1 MNANVETIKQ
11 LRSQTGA
18 GVMECRKALEQGD
31 WQYTTALD
39 FLRQQMEL
47 KAQKQAGREARQGRL
62 ELYDHNHGRIGVMVE
77 INSETEF
84 AGRSEVV
91 RRFAHEIALQIAAA
105 APLYVSDEEIPAGV
119 LDELAQAAAEK
130 GRLAGKPEQVVAQ
143 IVAGALEDYKNTHVL
158 LRQPYLRD
166 ESMRVAQ
173 LLSQASGQ
181 VGEKI
186 AVRRFVRWEVGPE
199 EE

>member
-166 ESMRVAQ
+166 ESVRVAQ

>member
-31 WQYTTALD
+31 WQYPAALD